1 MLLTQKKPGPSPKT
15 INEAIRLFSGLAD
28 LVYDPGYN
36 DHVYFQYSD
45 IHECIDGN
53 LPLRLV
59 LDIDTR
65 QILIA
70 CTDIINSDLNHF
82 IILDA
87 FALASLSNANKCSWH
102 IVYPYAHFIDYRD
115 LEGFVK
121 KVADRIGKPYSV
133 FIDFDLYKSRF
144 SLRLLGSA
152 KEDRVKGPA
161 ISSIKI
167 GYYCKLENYLP
178 EKEEFQPIEDK
189 TALSVRA
196 GLVIAK
202 YGWLEIGDIRKEFI
216 NFQAWSLEACPICN
230 IKYEKDQLYGFLRSN
245 GCFVLKCYRQ
255 KNYKPDHK
263 GLAFRKVTEV
273 SAKSKRGIV
282 ERIGDAIS
290 NPRPLIE
297 LSEMMI
303 NVEKLKDAPES
314 LSNKS
319 KVKLDDLKA
328 LGLRICNYQNTL
340 EDLSIDK
347 WDIIIIQVE
356 SLFRIEFTTRPF
368 VAILDEANAI
378 MRQISS
384 STNARESENAMR
396 NVLRSARHVLA
407 MDAFANTSTLFFL
420 QTYRSE
426 NIHVVDN
433 KYQPRIGE
441 T

>member
-1 MLLTQKKPGPSPKT
+1 
-15 INEAIRLFSGLAD
+15 
-28 LVYDPGYN
+28 
-36 DHVYFQYSD
+36 
-45 IHECIDGN
+45 
-53 LPLRLV
+53 
-59 LDIDTR
+59 
-65 QILIA
+65 
-70 CTDIINSDLNHF
+70 
-82 IILDA
+82 A
-87 FALASLSNANKCSWH
+87 FALASSSNANKCSWH

-144 SLRLLGSA
+144 SLRLFGSA

-167 GYYCKLENYLP
+167 GYCKLENYLKP

-216 NFQAWSLEACPICN
+216 NFQARSLEACPICN
-230 IKYEKDQLYGFLRSN
+230 IKYKKDQLYGFLRSN

-303 NVEKLKDAPES
+303 NVEKLKDASEKTTALREIIMALKDKVHDISFLPCFIWISYRKS
-314 LSNKS
+314 LSNES
-319 KVKLDDLKA
+319 KAKLDDLKA

-347 WDIIIIQVE
+347 WDIIIVQVE

-384 STNARESENAMR
+384 STNARKSENAMR

-407 MDAFANTSTLFFL
+407 MDVFANTSTLSFL

-433 KYQPRIGE
+433 KYQP
-441 T
+441 